1 MKLTQL
7 EMGLVALSQ
16 DDLPD
21 EFTLRQFHAVIF
33 RLYRYCECTSKR
45 ILTTLSNGGYIE
57 TIIKPTSFRV
67 AVYRE
72 RRVKSD

>member
-1 MKLTQL
+1 MKPTYQ
-7 EMGLVALSQ
+7 EMGLLALIQ

-21 EFTLRQFHAVIF
+21 DFTLRQFHAVIF
-33 RLYRYCECTSKR
+33 RLYRYCESTSKR

-57 TIIKPTSFRV
+57 TVIKPTSFRV

-72 RRVKSD
+72 RRVKK